1 MIPDYDVVTVGGSI
15 SGLLA
20 SREIAE
26 SGFKVKVLEDDL
38 EIGLP
43 EKCDGLV
50 SIRCLEAIGIAPT
63 SRLIQNNI
71 KKAVV
76 YSPNGSSIEIDASN
90 QGIVVLDRSKFD
102 RELAKNAS
110 NSGAEIE
117 LGQRVNKK
125 NQEDKSVTIFTETAS
140 YTSKWVVNAVG
151 YSALPILEKKTL
163 PAAKFEVYGT
173 WFKKDTIEIYFDQ
186 RKTPGYFLWVIPISS
201 DIAKVGS
208 AGIGVNQFQ
217 ILDDFIKERKGSVVK
232 KTAAQI
238 VVGGPINQ
246 FVSGNIVTVGDAA
259 GQAKPTT
266 GGGIYSGGVGGIL
279 AGKYLS
285 ESLSSGDNQ
294 KIFKYE
300 KIWRKLFNKE
310 FRSQSQI
317 RGILNKIDNSKIDK
331 IFNIIKNSNILE
343 RISLESDFDYH
354 SFALLKTFGVKNAFQ
369 ITSLLADTF
378 LDSFRKKIDK
388 KT

>member
-110 NSGAEIE
+110 NSGAELE

-163 PAAKFEVYGT
+163 PAAKFEVYGN

-285 ESLSSGDNQ
+285 ESLSSDDNQ

>member
-285 ESLSSGDNQ
+285 ESLSSDDNQ

>member
-163 PAAKFEVYGT
+163 PAAKFEVYGN

>member
-163 PAAKFEVYGT
+163 PAAKFEVYGN

-285 ESLSSGDNQ
+285 ESLSSDDNQ

-378 LDSFRKKIDK
+378 LDSFRKRIEK

>member
-163 PAAKFEVYGT
+163 PAAKFEVYGN

-285 ESLSSGDNQ
+285 ESLSSDDNQ

>member
-1 MIPDYDVVTVGGSI
+1 MIPDYDVVTVGGSV

-63 SRLIQNNI
+63 SGLIQNRI
-71 KKAVV
+71 KRAVV

-102 RELAKNAS
+102 RELARNAS

-125 NQEDKSVTIFTETAS
+125 NQEDKSVTIFTDTAS

-163 PAAKFEVYGT
+163 PAAKFEVYGN
-173 WFKKDTIEIYFDQ
+173 WFKEDTIEIYFDQ
-186 RKTPGYFLWVIPISS
+186 RKTPGYFLWVIPIST

-300 KIWRKLFNKE
+300 KIWRNLFNKE

-343 RISLESDFDYH
+343 RISLESDFDHH
-354 SFALLKTFGVKNAFQ
+354 SFALLKTLGVKNAFQ

-378 LDSFRKKIDK
+378 LDSFRKKIEK
-388 KT
+388 KS

>member
-26 SGFKVKVLEDDL
+26 SGFKVKVFEDDL

-285 ESLSSGDNQ
+285 ESLSSDDNQ

>member
-331 IFNIIKNSNILE
+331 IFNIIMNSNIFE

>member
-151 YSALPILEKKTL
+151 YSGLSILEKKTL

-285 ESLSSGDNQ
+285 ESLSSDDNQ

-331 IFNIIKNSNILE
+331 IFNIIMNSNIFE